1 MGVVDHHLD
10 AAPTPAEH
18 ELVERR
24 VGPDPTPLD
33 QHDTIGQQLGT
44 GEDVGGEEDRPTA
57 LRVLPQEGAH
67 DAGLLDLEPVHRLV
81 EQQHRGVAGERG
93 DERHGAP
100 HTGRE
105 RVGAPVRVVVDPQ
118 RRGQVRDAVARTRDP
133 VADEGEMV
141 AHRAAGMHL
150 DTAQVHAEH
159 LVGPRVLQER
169 SAAELDPSRAGGE
182 TAQAAHERRLPGPVP
197 TQDQGHRS
205 GLGSQ
210 VHIGE
215 HGVPAVAAPE
225 ARHLQPY
232 VVMTHGDHL
241 RARSGQWAQDP
252 VGEGGT
258 RAPPW
263 RAPPMRGAHRPP
275 SRRLRRRAR

>member
-169 SAAELDPSRAGGE
+169 SAAELTR
-182 TAQAAHERRLPGPVP
+182 PGP
-197 TQDQGHRS
+197 
-205 GLGSQ
+205 
-210 VHIGE
+210 
-215 HGVPAVAAPE
+215 GV
-225 ARHLQPY
+225 
-232 VVMTHGDHL
+232 
-241 RARSGQWAQDP
+241 
-252 VGEGGT
+252 
-258 RAPPW
+258 
-263 RAPPMRGAHRPP
+263 RPH
-275 SRRLRRRAR
+275 RRRMSDVFPAPFRPRTRVTVPGSGRRSTSASTACPP